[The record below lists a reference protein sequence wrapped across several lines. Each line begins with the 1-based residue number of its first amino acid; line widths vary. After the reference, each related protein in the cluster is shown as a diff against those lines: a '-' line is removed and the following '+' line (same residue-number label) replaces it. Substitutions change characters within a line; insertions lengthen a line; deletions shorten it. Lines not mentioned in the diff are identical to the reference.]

1 MTRRSAVKPDDLSQL
16 DAAELR
22 KFQEFLRDVQF
33 MSWPDLVAKYTEEY
47 LGVKR
52 NHQPNK

>member
-1 MTRRSAVKPDDLSQL
+1 MTRRSAVKPDDLSEL

-22 KFQEFLRDVQF
+22 KFKEFLRDVAF
-33 MSWPDLVAKYTEEY
+33 MSWKDLLDIYTEEY